1 MKREIKDSIVVGAA
15 LFAMFFG
22 AGNLIFPPAI
32 GLFSGDQWLL
42 SLIGFF
48 ITGIGLPV
56 LGVLSVSLS
65 GGTISDL
72 ASKVGPKFSLIFST
86 ILILAIGP
94 LLAIPRTGATVYE
107 IGVAPLGTFNPL
119 LVSIIY
125 FSITLFFV
133 IKPSGIIDKIG
144 KILTPIL
151 LLVIGSI
158 IGTGF
163 FHPIGLPVATK
174 LNNAFSFG
182 FLQGY
187 QTMDALGSIVM
198 GGIILAALIEKGY
211 TDRKKQ
217 IKMTTIAGLMSG
229 TLLTLIYGGLMF
241 LGASI
246 SPNVAPDISKTALIL
261 EITKSVLGPNGLLVI
276 SIAVSAACL
285 TTSIGLTAIVGNF
298 FEKIS
303 NGKIPYKVTVIFV
316 CAFSAIMSVVGVETI
331 VEIAVPLLVFVY
343 PIAMVL
349 ILFNLFDHYLP
360 HVAAYKGAVLGAG
373 LVGAVDAV
381 KALSMDAL
389 NVIFEPVYTLVNY
402 LPLAN
407 VGFAWLL
414 PALMLSLIFGFLG
427 LRGQHTRQ
435 LETSM

>member
-1 MKREIKDSIVVGAA
+1 MKREIEDSIVVGAA

-32 GLFSGDQWLL
+32 GLFSGDQWLF

-48 ITGIGLPV
+48 ITGICLPV

-107 IGVAPLGTFNPL
+107 IGVAPLGNFNPL

-151 LLVIGSI
+151 LLVIGAI
-158 IGTGF
+158 IGTGL
-163 FHPIGLPVATK
+163 FHPIGNPVTTK
-174 LNNAFSFG
+174 LENAFSFG

-198 GGIILAALIEKGY
+198 GGIILAALVEKGY
-211 TDRKKQ
+211 KNRKKQ
-217 IKMTTIAGLMSG
+217 IKMTTIAGLLSG

-246 SPNVAPDISKTALIL
+246 SPMVAPDISKTALIL
-261 EITKSVLGPNGLLVI
+261 EITQFVLGPNGLLVI

-298 FEKIS
+298 FEKVS
-303 NGKIPYKVTVIFV
+303 DGKLPYKLTVIFV
-316 CAFSAIMSVVGVETI
+316 CAFSAVMSVVGVETI
-331 VEIAVPLLVFVY
+331 VEIAVPLLVLIY

-349 ILFNLFDHYLP
+349 ILFNLFDRYLP

-373 LVGAVDAV
+373 LIGFVDAA
-381 KALSMDAL
+381 KALNWDAL
-389 NVIFEPVYTLVNY
+389 NVIFEPIYTLVSHF
-402 LPLAN
+402 PLADY
-407 VGFAWLL
+407 GFAWTL
-414 PALMLSLIFGFLG
+414 PALAFSLIFGLQG
-427 LRGQHTRQ
+427 LYASQ
-435 LETSM
+435 LKLPSETI